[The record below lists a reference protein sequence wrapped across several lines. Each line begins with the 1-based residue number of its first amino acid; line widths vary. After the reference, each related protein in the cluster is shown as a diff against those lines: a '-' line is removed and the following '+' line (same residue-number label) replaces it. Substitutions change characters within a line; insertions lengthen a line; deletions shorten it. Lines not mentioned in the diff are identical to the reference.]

1 VSAAY
6 NSVMLEIFQHFEQVA
21 ARFNPSVLIGSGIAI
36 LILGL
41 LIWLG
46 GLGLRKILISLA
58 GLGVGVVVGLFVV
71 GRNLF
76 SASLSGALAALIALI
91 FEKVFIVLL
100 AAALAAV
107 VAFTIL
113 AEPYFEKSETFEAQ
127 SQMSEQTAINSFD
140 EIQQELKRF
149 GLDTGRKIK
158 RVCTE
163 IPIKIWAIIAAP
175 ALIFLICG
183 VILWRFTSAFFFS
196 VLGTMVLFFGMI
208 LLLLYKGNQPV
219 DQIRGKPIIYAGVFL
234 AMAAFGTIEQLLLCK
249 GSKKKK
255 VTEIEPGEENDK
267 GKDKNKGKSKKNKQ
281 PQEAVEHDWRSA

>member
-6 NSVMLEIFQHFEQVA
+6 NSVMLEILQHFEQVA
-21 ARFNPSVLIGSGIAI
+21 ARFNPTVLIGSGIAI

-46 GLGLRKILISLA
+46 GLGLRKILISLLGLA
-58 GLGVGVVVGLFVV
+58 GGIVVGLFVV

-91 FEKVFIVLL
+91 FEKVLVVIL

-113 AEPYFEKSETFEAQ
+113 AEPYYEKSETFEAQ
-127 SQMSEQTAINSFD
+127 SQMSEQTAITSFD
-140 EIQQELKRF
+140 EIQRELKRF
-149 GLDTGRKIK
+149 GNDAGRKIK
-158 RVCTE
+158 RVGTE

-175 ALIFLICG
+175 AVIFLICG
-183 VILWRFTSAFFFS
+183 VILWRFTSALFFS
-196 VLGTMVLFFGMI
+196 VLGTMILFFGMI
-208 LLLLYKGNQPV
+208 LLLLYKGSEPV
-219 DQIRGKPIIYAGVFL
+219 SQIRGKPLIYGAVFL
-234 AMAAFGTIEQLLLCK
+234 AMAGFGTIEQLLLCK

-255 VTEIEPGEENDK
+255 VTEIEPDDENDK
-267 GKDKNKGKSKKNKQ
+267 GKKKSKSKKNKE
-281 PQEAVEHDWRSA
+281 PEENVEHDWRSA

>member
-1 VSAAY
+1 
-6 NSVMLEIFQHFEQVA
+6 MIEIFQHFEQVA

-58 GLGVGVVVGLFVV
+58 GLGGGIVVGLFVV

-100 AAALAAV
+100 AAALASV
-107 VAFTIL
+107 VAFTVL

-127 SQMSEQTAINSFD
+127 SQMSEQTAITSFD

-149 GLDTGRKIK
+149 GLDAVRKIK
-158 RVCTE
+158 RVGTE
-163 IPIKIWAIIAAP
+163 IPLKIWAIIAAP
-175 ALIFLICG
+175 AVIFLICG
-183 VILWRFTSAFFFS
+183 VILWRFTSALFFS
-196 VLGTMVLFFGMI
+196 VLGTMVLFFGMM
-208 LLLLYKGNQPV
+208 LLLLYKGSEPV
-219 DQIRGKPIIYAGVFL
+219 AQIRGKPIIYAGVFL

-255 VTEIEPGEENDK
+255 VTEIQPGEEKSK
-267 GKDKNKGKSKKNKQ
+267 GKEKKNKE
-281 PQEAVEHDWRSA
+281 PEEVVEHDWRSA

>member
-6 NSVMLEIFQHFEQVA
+6 NSVMLEIFQHFEQVV
-21 ARFNPSVLIGSGIAI
+21 ARFNPTVLIGSGIAI

-46 GLGLRKILISLA
+46 GLGLRKILISLLGLA
-58 GLGVGVVVGLFVV
+58 GGIVVGLFVV

-91 FEKVFIVLL
+91 FEKVLVVIL

-113 AEPYFEKSETFEAQ
+113 AEPYYEKSETFEAQ
-127 SQMSEQTAINSFD
+127 SQMSEQTAITSFD
-140 EIQQELKRF
+140 EIQRELKRF
-149 GLDTGRKIK
+149 GNDAGRKIK
-158 RVCTE
+158 RVGTE

-175 ALIFLICG
+175 AVIFLICG
-183 VILWRFTSAFFFS
+183 VILWRFTSALFFS
-196 VLGTMVLFFGMI
+196 VLGTMILFFGMI
-208 LLLLYKGNQPV
+208 LLLLYKGSEPV
-219 DQIRGKPIIYAGVFL
+219 SQIRGKPLIYGAVFL
-234 AMAAFGTIEQLLLCK
+234 AMAGFGTIEQLLLCK

-255 VTEIEPGEENDK
+255 VTEIEPDEENDK
-267 GKDKNKGKSKKNKQ
+267 GKKKSKSKKNKE
-281 PQEAVEHDWRSA
+281 PEENVEHDWRSA